1 MPANNAYSTNPNMK
15 QKILLALLALAVSS
29 AHIGAQNKL
38 SIDNVYKTYL
48 QNSGAIY
55 QEGQIRGYFLFYQS
69 DKVDRHTNEYTL
81 DILDQ
86 NLNKVKEIK
95 FDDNKKVDLL
105 EAAYNGNALLFLYN
119 DRENKMLSA
128 KIYGVDGTLKYTYN
142 KPLDRKS
149 ESFIQ
154 TYNIKRT
161 DEYANTKVFSI
172 TDQGFGLVIPMRDG
186 SHYTYEVDYYSS
198 VKQSQYSYTP
208 ADEGKYAQAS
218 YLGGTDS
225 LMLVEVEKKEHMMSN
240 KVQSTILGVNYVT
253 RKKAFEIDDSKDMY
267 KFVPL
272 YCSNIR
278 NNGNFLLMGSYYDKT
293 ANIVKDFSLGL
304 AIYTV
309 SPAGQVVS
317 STYNSWAKDMSKY
330 LALNEKGKLDE
341 IGYLFFHNMVQAADG
356 SLFAIGEGYKRAAD
370 AVGIT
375 INAINMLGGRV
386 SSGGNTE
393 IKVTDMVILKF
404 TPDFKIAGATIQKKN
419 YNVIHTELADMNS
432 QHLLALLIKQEGG
445 FDYAFT
451 MNDRDGTSFDV
462 CYNDY
467 ERSKEYHGMTFHSLR
482 YDGNKFS
489 SDKIEL
495 KTKASSE
502 RVLPGQPG
510 FVMIYEYFRKEK
522 RIDLHLEKLN

>member
-1 MPANNAYSTNPNMK
+1 MK
-15 QKILLALLALAVSS
+15 RKFFLALMPLALCTL
-29 AHIGAQNKL
+29 HMRAQNKL
-38 SIDNVYKTYL
+38 SIGNVYKTYL

-55 QEGQIRGYFLFYQS
+55 QEGQIKGYFLFYQS

-86 NLNKVKEIK
+86 NLNKVKDIK

-142 KPLDRKS
+142 KPLDKKS

-154 TYNIKRT
+154 TYENKRT
-161 DEYANTKVFSI
+161 DEYTNTKVFSI
-172 TDQGFGLVIPMRDG
+172 TDQGFGLVIPLRDG

-198 VKQSQYSYTP
+198 VKQSQYTYTP
-208 ADEGKYAQAS
+208 VEEGKYAQGS
-218 YLGGTDS
+218 YLGSTDS
-225 LMLVEVEKKEHMMSN
+225 LMLVEVEKKDHLMGG
-240 KVQSTILGVNYVT
+240 QPRSTILGVNYVT
-253 RKKAFEIDDSKDMY
+253 KKKAFEIDDSKDMY

-272 YCSNIR
+272 YCSNVR
-278 NNGNFLLMGSYYDKT
+278 NNGNFLLMGSYYEKT
-293 ANIVKDFSLGL
+293 ANIMKDFSLGL
-304 AIYTV
+304 AIYTI
-309 SPAGQVVS
+309 SPTGQVVT

-330 LALNEKGKLDE
+330 LTLNEKGKIDE
-341 IGYLFFHNMVQAADG
+341 IGYLFFHNMIQAADG

-370 AVGIT
+370 ALGIT
-375 INAINMLGGRV
+375 MNALNMMGGGV
-386 SSGGNTE
+386 KAGGNTE

-404 TPDFKIAGATIQKKN
+404 TPDFKIAGATVQKKN
-419 YNVIHTELADMNS
+419 YNVIHTDAADMYS

-451 MNDRDGTSFDV
+451 MKDQDGSSFDV

-467 ERSKEYHGMTFHSLR
+467 ERNKDYHGMTFHSLR
-482 YDGNKFS
+482 YDGKKFN

-495 KTKASSE
+495 KTKASSQ

-510 FVMIYEYFRKEK
+510 FVMIYEYFKKDK